1 MELGFILA
9 MFIIGYFF
17 KDLFKVLAL
26 ISLVAL
32 FYFHGI
38 GALEIIFNS
47 IVNVIT
53 YLREVFV

>member
-9 MFIIGYFF
+9 MLIIGFFF
-17 KDLFKVLAL
+17 KDLFKVVAL

-32 FYFHGI
+32 FYFYGI
-38 GALEIIFNS
+38 EALEIIFNS
-47 IVNVIT
+47 IVSVIT